1 MAEKSSKKKGLLI
14 GCGSILAFLVV
25 VGLLLGGCTA
35 LFVTGVDEE
44 VQKQEKKEQVKNKE
58 AKKPV
63 EVGTTKVFEDVSV
76 TVDSVEEIQAPE
88 YTEKEGTFYKVSFTI
103 KNDNDEDAL
112 FSSGD
117 FKMQSEGKQFENEF
131 GYPDS
136 FDLDMVNS
144 GNEVTGQSYFVDT
157 KGTQEDP
164 VVQLSFTPFFE
175 KHKATWK

>member
-1 MAEKSSKKKGLLI
+1 MTEKTSKKKGLLI

-76 TVDSVEEIQAPE
+76 TVDSIEEVQAPE
-88 YTEKEGTFYKVSFTI
+88 YTENEGKFYKVSYTI
-103 KNDNDEDAL
+103 KNDNDEDAM

-117 FKMQSEGKQFENEF
+117 FKMQSEGKQFEEEF
-131 GYPDS
+131 GFDDS

-157 KGTQEDP
+157 KGTQDKP
-164 VVQLSFTPFFE
+164 QVQLSFAPFFE
-175 KHKATWK
+175 THKATWE

>member
-25 VGLLLGGCTA
+25 MVILFGGCTA
-35 LFVTGVDEE
+35 LFVSGVDEE
-44 VQKQEKKEQVKNKE
+44 VQKQEKKEQVKKKE

-76 TVDSVEEIQAPE
+76 TVDSIEEVQAPE
-88 YTEKEGTFYKVSFTI
+88 YTENEGKFYKVSYTI
-103 KNDNDEDAL
+103 KNDNDEDAM

-117 FKMQSEGKQFENEF
+117 FKMQSEGKQFEEEF
-131 GYPDS
+131 GYSDS

-157 KGTQEDP
+157 KGTQEQP
-164 VVQLSFTPFFE
+164 IVQLAFTPFFE
-175 KHKATWK
+175 THKATWK

>member
-1 MAEKSSKKKGLLI
+1 MAEKSIKKKGLLI

-35 LFVTGVDEE
+35 LFVSGVDEE
-44 VQKQEKKEQVKNKE
+44 VQKQEKKEQVKKKE

-76 TVDSVEEIQAPE
+76 TVDSVEEIQAPD

-103 KNDNDEDAL
+103 KNDSDEDAM

-117 FKMQSEGKQFENEF
+117 FKMQSEGKQFEEEYGFN
-131 GYPDS
+131 DS

-157 KGTQEDP
+157 KGTQEQP
-164 VVQLSFTPFFE
+164 IVQLSFTPFLE
-175 KHKATWK
+175 THKATWK

>member
-1 MAEKSSKKKGLLI
+1 MTEKSSKKKGLLI

-76 TVDSVEEIQAPE
+76 TVDSIEEVQAPE
-88 YTEKEGTFYKVSFTI
+88 YTENEGKFYKVSYTI
-103 KNDNDEDAL
+103 KNDNDEDAM

-117 FKMQSEGKQFENEF
+117 FKMQSEGKQFEEEF
-131 GYPDS
+131 GFDDS

-157 KGTQEDP
+157 KGTQDKP
-164 VVQLSFTPFFE
+164 QVQLSFAPFFE
-175 KHKATWK
+175 THKATWE

>member
-1 MAEKSSKKKGLLI
+1 MTEKSSKKKGLLI

-88 YTEKEGTFYKVSFTI
+88 YAEKEGTFYKVSFTI

-117 FKMQSEGKQFENEF
+117 FKMQSEGKQFENRSEERRV
-131 GYPDS
+131 GKR
-136 FDLDMVNS
+136 V
-144 GNEVTGQSYFVDT
+144 
-157 KGTQEDP
+157 
-164 VVQLSFTPFFE
+164 
-175 KHKATWK
+175 